1 MGKYL
6 RDTDKN
12 EQELLTDLFNM
23 LEYENNGR
31 LTINKLVL
39 LSKEKFGI
47 FISDEEAKEML
58 QALGIKRGSFLSI
71 LLILRCR
78 EAQRLPKT

>member
-1 MGKYL
+1 
-6 RDTDKN
+6 
-12 EQELLTDLFNM
+12 M

-47 FISDEEAKEML
+47 HLTDQEAKEML
-58 QALGIKRGSFLSI
+58 QALGIKAGKSI
-71 LLILRCR
+71 LNKRCCQIKR
-78 EAQRLPKT
+78 FSKT